1 MFWKKKKSSKT
12 PITIV
17 NPTADSRM
25 AFRVNPLPGEPIE
38 FDYRGKTVMV
48 RDISSTGMAFFD
60 KGFREGDIQ
69 PVSFYLPGE
78 ERAIAAKLEILG
90 IDQNKICHCRFLDM
104 KQEFE
109 DAINRYVLLRQKQD
123 LERRKK
129 SSHG

>member
-1 MFWKKKKSSKT
+1 MFWKKKKSSKS
-12 PITIV
+12 PIAIV

-25 AFRVNPLPGEPIE
+25 AFRVNPVPGAPIE
-38 FDYRGKTVMV
+38 FDYREKTVMV

-69 PVSFYLPGE
+69 SVIFRLPGE
-78 ERAIAAKLEILG
+78 DLAVSAKLEILG
-90 IDQNKICHCRFLDM
+90 IDRNKICHCRFLNM

-109 DAINRYVLLRQKQD
+109 EAINRYVLSRQKQD

-129 SSHG
+129 LSHG